1 MRMSVRVMWF
11 FCIMSC
17 KLGVIEIG
25 GVIMKIFHTADWHL
39 GKLVQGV
46 SMTTDQQ
53 FILQQFIEEIQ
64 IEKPDV
70 IIIAGDLYDR
80 SVPPTDA
87 IQLLNKTF
95 KQILID
101 EKTPIVAIAGNH
113 DSATRLNFGSDL
125 MKASGLHMI
134 GHLEKFIEPVNL
146 HDEYGE
152 VHFYLVPFAEPSTV
166 RTIFEDDS
174 ITTHEAAMTKI
185 IGQINENLDETK
197 RNIIVAHAFVT
208 KDGMPEPNTSDS
220 ERKLTI
226 GGTECINSSLFAPFC
241 YTALGHLHQAHF
253 VANETIQYAGSPLK
267 YSESEVTHKK
277 GFLIV
282 DIDKDGQV
290 TVEKKLL
297 KPKREMRIVTGE
309 LDEILQHP
317 RDEDYVFVKLTDD
330 SYVKGA
336 VELIR
341 TVYPNALH
349 IERTSVYRQIE
360 QQTSTMNRV
369 QMDDSE
375 LFELFYTEMTGNE
388 LSSEIKAIYTDVLQ
402 QLADSER
409 EKQEVLVHEA
419 D

>member
-1 MRMSVRVMWF
+1 
-11 FCIMSC
+11 
-17 KLGVIEIG
+17 
-25 GVIMKIFHTADWHL
+25 MKIFHTADWHL

-46 SMTTDQQ
+46 SMTEDQQ
-53 FILQQFIEEIQ
+53 YVLEQFIEEIR

-70 IIIAGDLYDR
+70 VIIAGDLYDR

-125 MKASGLHMI
+125 MKASGLHI
-134 GHLEKFIEPVNL
+134 VGHLESYFEPVIM

-152 VHFYLVPFAEPSTV
+152 VHFYLVPFAEPSIV
-166 RTIFEDDS
+166 RNIFGDES
-174 ITTHEAAMTKI
+174 ITTHEGAMARI
-185 IGQINENLDETK
+185 IEEIKLTIDPEK
-197 RNIIVAHAFVT
+197 RNIIVGHAFIT
-208 KDGMPEPNTSDS
+208 KNGMPEQNTSDS

-226 GGTECINSSLFAPFC
+226 GGTECIDSALFEPFC

-253 VANETIQYAGSPLK
+253 VANEKIQYAGSPLK

-282 DIDKDGQV
+282 DLKEDGSV
-290 TVEKKLL
+290 AVEKKLL
-297 KPKREMRIVTGE
+297 TPIRDMRIVSGL
-309 LDEILQHP
+309 LDDILQHEKN
-317 RDEDYVFVKLTDD
+317 DDYVFVKLQDE

-336 VELIR
+336 AELVR

-349 IERTSVYRQIE
+349 IERTVVYEKIE
-360 QQTSTMNRV
+360 QHANTLNRV

-375 LFELFYTEMTGNE
+375 LFELFYTEMTGKP
-388 LSSEIKAIYTDVLQ
+388 LSEETKAIYTDILQ
-402 QLADSER
+402 QLIDSER
-409 EKQEVLVHEA
+409 EPQEVL
-419 D
+419 

>member
-1 MRMSVRVMWF
+1 
-11 FCIMSC
+11 
-17 KLGVIEIG
+17 
-25 GVIMKIFHTADWHL
+25 MKIFHTADWHL

-46 SMTTDQQ
+46 AMTEDQAY
-53 FILQQFIEEIQ
+53 ILQQFIEQIQ

-70 IIIAGDLYDR
+70 VIIAGDLYDR
-80 SVPPTDA
+80 SVPPTEA

-113 DSATRLNFGSDL
+113 DSATRLNFGSEL
-125 MKASGLHMI
+125 MKSSGLHLV
-134 GHLEKFIEPVNL
+134 GHLEKDIKPVVL
-146 HDEYGE
+146 KDAFGE

-166 RTIFEDDS
+166 RILFDDAS

-185 IGQINENLDETK
+185 IKQIQLNLDETK

-226 GGTECINSSLFAPFC
+226 GGTECINSALFDPFC

-253 VANETIQYAGSPLK
+253 VANETIQYSGSPLK

-277 GFLIV
+277 GFFIV
-282 DIDKDGQV
+282 DLAQDGTV
-290 TVEKKLL
+290 TLEKKLFT
-297 KPKREMRIVTGE
+297 PKREMRIVKGL
-309 LDEILQHP
+309 LDDILQHAKS
-317 RDEDYVFVKLTDD
+317 DDYVFVKLDD
-330 SYVKGA
+330 EGYVKGA
-336 VELIR
+336 AELVR

-349 IERTSVYRQIE
+349 IERTAVFTQIE
-360 QQTSTMNRV
+360 QQSTTMNRV

-375 LFELFYTEMTGNE
+375 LFELFYSEMTGKE
-388 LSSEIKAIYTDVLQ
+388 LGAETKAIYTEVLQ
-402 QLADSER
+402 QLLDDER
-409 EKQEVLVHEA
+409 EKQEV
-419 D
+419 